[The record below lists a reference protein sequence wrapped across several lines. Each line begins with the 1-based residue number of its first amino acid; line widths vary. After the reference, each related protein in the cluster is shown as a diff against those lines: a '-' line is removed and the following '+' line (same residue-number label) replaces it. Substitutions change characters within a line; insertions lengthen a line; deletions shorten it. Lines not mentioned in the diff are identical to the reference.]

1 MTQNAD
7 CLSELLELERLFQNS
22 DWTFSQNPVKH
33 RAFRITSN
41 DNDRTIWVL
50 LFDRVVNVVR
60 RSVGQFQIE
69 KDKIELLFPKR
80 GECITNSAN
89 DHVTQANLLKEES
102 EKILQ
107 TLVIVNHEYG
117 RLSGFL
123 FFKDLLI
130 ECGLFDA
137 PAPAN
142 VNSRNLPTLDEI
154 IDRWYRNS
162 EILCGFLNGQEIR
175 HGISPAQEN
184 IYKAFKSTGA
194 SYAAAHDVQ
203 GNFFE
208 VPRIIKP
215 MTIP

>member
-1 MTQNAD
+1 MAQNAD

-33 RAFRITSN
+33 RAFGITSN

-89 DHVTQANLLKEES
+89 DHVTQANLLKEDS

-107 TLVIVNHEYG
+107 TFVIVNHEYG
-117 RLSGFL
+117 RLTGFL

-130 ECGLFDA
+130 ECGLFDT

-142 VNSRNLPTLDEI
+142 VNSGNLPTLDEI
-154 IDRWYRNS
+154 IDRW
-162 EILCGFLNGQEIR
+162 
-175 HGISPAQEN
+175 
-184 IYKAFKSTGA
+184 
-194 SYAAAHDVQ
+194 
-203 GNFFE
+203 
-208 VPRIIKP
+208 
-215 MTIP
+215 